1 MSDTEYFETPL
12 NELFSSDQAQS
23 STDRPQY
30 SPQQPSPQ
38 QPSPQQPSPQQPSPQ
53 QPSLPISGKLL
64 DVFSSLNF
72 RETFQT
78 IIILCILFII
88 FSSCQFKQLCG
99 TLPFL
104 CVTDGEFNIQ
114 SLIIIGVFFGFSY
127 VLINNYI
134 I

>member
-12 NELFSSDQAQS
+12 NELFSSDQTQS
-23 STDRPQY
+23 STDR
-30 SPQQPSPQ
+30 PQQPSPQ
-38 QPSPQQPSPQQPSPQ
+38 QPSLQQPSLQQPSLQ

-64 DVFSSLNF
+64 DVFTNLNF